1 MRHDDPKAQTDT
13 ARRYR
18 SLADFY
24 NADARRLSSR
34 ELDVGLWWREAAD
47 GPLHRAAW
55 IDDTGELYLAHL
67 GPEAQGGGAVEVLA
81 TVTERER
88 LERMLL
94 GWRERCGAPGSL
106 TWLRTRVRTLGRFS
120 NPASAPARRRV
131 VGLCA
136 PVSRR
141 TLGSAA

>member
-1 MRHDDPKAQTDT
+1 MRHDDATAQTDT

-34 ELDVGLWWREAAD
+34 ELDIGLWWREAAD

-55 IDDTGELYLAHL
+55 VDDTGELYLAHL

-81 TVTERER
+81 TVAERER

-94 GWRERCGAPGSL
+94 GWRDRCGAPGSL

-120 NPASAPARRRV
+120 NPGAAPLRRRGA
-131 VGLCA
+131 GLRA
-136 PVSRR
+136 PVDRR
-141 TLGSAA
+141 PLNTAA